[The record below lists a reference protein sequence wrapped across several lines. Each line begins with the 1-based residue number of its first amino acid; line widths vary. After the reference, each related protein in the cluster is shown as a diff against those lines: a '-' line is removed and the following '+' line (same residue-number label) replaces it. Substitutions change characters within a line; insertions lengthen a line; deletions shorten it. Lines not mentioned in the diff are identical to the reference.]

1 MKWLI
6 ILAACVLG
14 ILQPGFAQTTDT
26 LALSLSEALKEAG
39 AQNDLLKKSQ
49 AAIGGSQALLQQS
62 EGAFLPRV
70 NANLIYSYLDI
81 VPGFKKQ
88 LLGNIEHDILPT
100 VSISQTLY
108 SGGKLK
114 QSKIAAET
122 GVKIQQAAFQDETLN
137 LKYKVSLVYY
147 ELQALQNQI
156 QILKENRRL
165 LQTHRQYARLLVEAG
180 RMSQLELD
188 RIAVSISDLDGIL
201 LKRRND
207 YLSLSYQMAVA
218 LGRQPGTVFIPADS
232 LHQLAA
238 NFPQTEMLNTALQN
252 NPAWKRLELESK
264 LAQAK
269 INIQKAARLPQVS
282 ASAWY
287 GYEFGLESFSFS
299 DNKRYYVGLNA
310 QMPIYTGGVINGKIE
325 QARSAREQ
333 VTWQQAYF
341 KKSLS
346 QQIKSSQSRLKEMQE
361 QILIQEKAL
370 EHAKQSYRLAL
381 IEYHAGRRSNTDLL
395 DIQKTLLNSQLSLNE
410 ALVNYNKSQAG
421 LRYLMGLL

>member
-14 ILQPGFAQTTDT
+14 ILQPGFTQTTDT

-39 AQNDLLKKSQ
+39 TQNDLLKKSQ

-62 EGAFLPRV
+62 EGAFFPRV

-81 VPGFKKQ
+81 VPGFKSVM
-88 LLGNIEHDILPT
+88 LGNIEHDILPT

-122 GVKIQQAAFQDETLN
+122 GVEIQQATFQNETLN

-188 RIAVSISDLDGIL
+188 RIAVSISELDGIL

-269 INIQKAARLPQVS
+269 VNIQKAARLPQVS

-346 QQIKSSQSRLKEMQE
+346 QQIKSS
-361 QILIQEKAL
+361 
-370 EHAKQSYRLAL
+370 
-381 IEYHAGRRSNTDLL
+381 
-395 DIQKTLLNSQLSLNE
+395 
-410 ALVNYNKSQAG
+410 
-421 LRYLMGLL
+421 